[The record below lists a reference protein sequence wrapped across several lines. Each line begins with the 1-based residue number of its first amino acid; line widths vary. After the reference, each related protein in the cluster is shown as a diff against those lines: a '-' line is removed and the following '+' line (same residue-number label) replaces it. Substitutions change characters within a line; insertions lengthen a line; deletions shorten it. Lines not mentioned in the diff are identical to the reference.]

1 MLVFKA
7 VFKLSNKIFLHS
19 GSSVFKF
26 WVLLSESQPQQND
39 LNNDNRMRFES
50 QRLATFISWPATAK
64 VGASKIAKAGFY
76 YTGSYLEV
84 KCKWCGCC
92 IASWEFGDQVM
103 MRHRTAKPD
112 CQFILNVSDNV
123 PLAPSPHITP
133 QITPQTSQ
141 VDSSQSTV
149 ETTGTT

>member
-1 MLVFKA
+1 
-7 VFKLSNKIFLHS
+7 
-19 GSSVFKF
+19 
-26 WVLLSESQPQQND
+26 
-39 LNNDNRMRFES
+39 MRFES

-92 IASWEFGDQVM
+92 IGSWEFGDQVM

-112 CQFILNVSDNV
+112 CPFVLNISDNV
-123 PLAPSPHITP
+123 PLAPSP

-149 ETTGTT
+149 DTTGTDRGLYSQHLNTGTQNLDHSMNRTIFLSGI

>member
-1 MLVFKA
+1 MPCRKQYFK
-7 VFKLSNKIFLHS
+7 
-19 GSSVFKF
+19 
-26 WVLLSESQPQQND
+26 LLSESQPLQND

-64 VGASKIAKAGFY
+64 VSASKIAKAGFY

-92 IASWEFGDQVM
+92 IGNWEFGDQVM

-112 CQFILNVSDNV
+112 CDFVLKKSDNV
-123 PLAPSPHITP
+123 PLAPSP
-133 QITPQTSQ
+133 QITPQTSL
-141 VDSSQSTV
+141 VDSSQSTAAN
-149 ETTGTT
+149 TGTVNIQKPDYVVPKSGLASL